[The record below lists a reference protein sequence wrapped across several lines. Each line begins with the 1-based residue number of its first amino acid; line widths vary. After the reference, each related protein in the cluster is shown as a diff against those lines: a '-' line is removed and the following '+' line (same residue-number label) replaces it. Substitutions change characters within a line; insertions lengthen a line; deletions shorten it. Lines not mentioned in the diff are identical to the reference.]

1 MIITTSHA
9 IDGKVIAQYVGPI
22 GAAVV
27 SANMGGGKMLDTMF
41 SNGISSV
48 NQLLQKRAGDLRA
61 DAVIAVAYDIQGG
74 NIYATGTAVRLA

>member
-1 MIITTSHA
+1 MIITTSHL
-9 IDGKVIAQYVGPI
+9 IEGKTITQYLGPI

-41 SNGISSV
+41 SNGIGNA
-48 NQLLQKRAGDLRA
+48 NQLLQKKANDMRA

-74 NIYATGTAVRLA
+74 NIYATGTAVKLA

>member
-1 MIITTSHA
+1 MIITTSQF
-9 IDGKVIAQYVGPI
+9 IEGKAVAQYIGPI

-27 SANMGGGKMLDTMF
+27 SANIGGGKMLDTMF